1 MEIKGKALCYAKRS
15 AQAQPLTPPPIIT
28 TCGLGATTLANKV
41 KRKTIHIVLSPFILA
56 GMDAEGLFLID
67 ASNNSLPDAATATKC
82 EDVLDVEP
90 MRRELLQELPDLQLL
105 HEALKSVWMQ
115 TTRAC

>member
-1 MEIKGKALCYAKRS
+1 MLNDLHKHSRSLLLQLLLCAWAHY
-15 AQAQPLTPPPIIT
+15 
-28 TCGLGATTLANKV
+28 
-41 KRKTIHIVLSPFILA
+41 KTKYEGNPFHISPFILA

-67 ASNNSLPDAATATKC
+67 NNSLPDAATATKC